1 LSNCSTRL
9 TLCKDPQQVFPL
21 PVEPK
26 LRREE
31 GIVASPEPMAKERV
45 GSVAL
50 QGKVY
55 VPSLRGK

>member
-1 LSNCSTRL
+1 MPNTV
-9 TLCKDPQQVFPL
+9 CKDPKQVFPL

-31 GIVASPEPMAKERV
+31 GIVANPEPMAMERV